1 MVRGVHCDKATFSVM
16 WPVFI
21 PIFVPVAVNWQ
32 VVVNYHVY
40 GQEQPPERMDRVIA
54 SEKKCVGFVDATTAR
69 SK

>member
-1 MVRGVHCDKATFSVM
+1 M

-40 GQEQPPERMDRVIA
+40 GQEQPPVRMDRAIE
-54 SEKKCVGFVDATTAR
+54 SEKKCAGFVDATTPR

>member
-1 MVRGVHCDKATFSVM
+1 VHCDKARLSVM

-32 VVVNYHVY
+32 VVVNYHLY
-40 GQEQPPERMDRVIA
+40 GQEQPPVRMDRVIE
-54 SEKKCVGFVDATTAR
+54 SEKKCIGFVDATTAR